1 MTIRPKIRSGV
12 VLASLSTIVLAGVP
26 LASATPAG
34 SDNVPSLTS
43 TVADNSEVDAAT
55 REKADRFIST
65 QEDQFV
71 IDGAAKSAL
80 TPNELQKVEAS
91 VKEANTA
98 IASASSTNDPSVEKK
113 VNDKSIAFSQSTGP
127 RIENTDGDAV
137 DPFFQPGRN
146 GIEYYW
152 WGVKV
157 FISQGTL
164 KGIGAGVSIAGVW
177 IPEPLVS
184 KIVSTLGIAVAVA
197 PGGIW
202 ADFTYAQFA
211 LLPVNPASI
220 APVRAGFQ

>member
-1 MTIRPKIRSGV
+1 MTIQPKIRSGV
-12 VLASLSTIVLAGVP
+12 ALASLSTIVLAGVP

-43 TVADNSEVDAAT
+43 TAADNSEVDAAT

-152 WGVKV
+152 WG
-157 FISQGTL
+157 
-164 KGIGAGVSIAGVW
+164 
-177 IPEPLVS
+177 
-184 KIVSTLGIAVAVA
+184 
-197 PGGIW
+197 
-202 ADFTYAQFA
+202 
-211 LLPVNPASI
+211 
-220 APVRAGFQ
+220 

>member
-71 IDGAAKSAL
+71 IDGAAKSVL

-113 VNDKSIAFSQSTGP
+113 VNDKSIAFPSQRVHASKTPMVTRLTHSSNQAATESNTTG
-127 RIENTDGDAV
+127 
-137 DPFFQPGRN
+137 
-146 GIEYYW
+146 
-152 WGVKV
+152 
-157 FISQGTL
+157 
-164 KGIGAGVSIAGVW
+164 
-177 IPEPLVS
+177 
-184 KIVSTLGIAVAVA
+184 
-197 PGGIW
+197 GG
-202 ADFTYAQFA
+202 
-211 LLPVNPASI
+211 
-220 APVRAGFQ
+220 